1 MIEVLRLCERC
12 GSQSSSVV
20 YHIATVSSR
29 GQIEFSM
36 KKGRFSHKKSR
47 QELYVVHKKG
57 RGPHLTRAHSASCL
71 TRTGDTLINSQVL

>member
-1 MIEVLRLCERC
+1 
-12 GSQSSSVV
+12 
-20 YHIATVSSR
+20 
-29 GQIEFSM
+29 M

-71 TRTGDTLINSQVL
+71 TRTGDTLINSLVL